1 VSNDSSSATGV
12 SRSNAAQLQSGR
24 CGCYRTCAFCLGEKQ
39 TAADGRWSA
48 AGKDFSNPRN
58 AKTSGDALAEMT
70 NAAPQ
75 AVEMKLRG

>member
-1 VSNDSSSATGV
+1 
-12 SRSNAAQLQSGR
+12 
-24 CGCYRTCAFCLGEKQ
+24 LGEKQ